1 MPVKAVWAVRN
12 PVLALLIMTVLVWG
26 FLNLAHFGVLITS
39 DRTSALNL
47 LVGREVQLV
56 LHDGSNVRGKL
67 TSSQMCFRQA
77 IVRWC
82 VEIEADEARSGKISA
97 KHFFFEWQIP
107 RPTAV
112 GDP

>member
-39 DRTSALNL
+39 GRTSALNS
-47 LVGREVQLV
+47 LVGHEVQLD
-56 LHDGSNVRGKL
+56 LHDGSRVRGKL

-82 VEIEADEARSGKISA
+82 VEIETDARGGKITA